1 MNEKGPSAPFFQPG
15 FCKEQGMTEI
25 SAGKVKE
32 LREMTGLG
40 MMECKKAL
48 AEAGGDLGKAEELL
62 RIKSGAK
69 ASKAASRVAAEG
81 VIGAYLSPDAKLGAL
96 VELNCE
102 TDFVAKNDDFRA
114 FVNEIAALVVR
125 DRPADVEALAARTL
139 ASGEAVEARRVALV
153 QKIGENI
160 TLRRFVRLEAQ
171 GRIASYVHGT
181 RIGVLVDYSGG
192 NEALGKD
199 LAMHVAAAKPMAVSR
214 EQVPADVVAQERS
227 IAAARA
233 AESGKPA
240 NIVEKMVEGAVAKFL
255 AEVTLMAQPF
265 VKNDK
270 QTVGDIVKAQGAR
283 VNGFVL
289 YVVGEGIE
297 KRKDDFA
304 AEVAAMTRG

>member
-1 MNEKGPSAPFFQPG
+1 MP
-15 FCKEQGMTEI
+15 EI
-25 SAGKVKE
+25 SASRVME
-32 LREMTGLG
+32 LRQRTGLG

-48 AEAGGDLGKAEELL
+48 TEAAGDLGKAEELL
-62 RIKSGAK
+62 RIRSGAK

-81 VIGAYLSPDAKLGAL
+81 VVGIAVAADARTAAM
-96 VELNCE
+96 VEVNCE
-102 TDFVAKNDDFRA
+102 TDFVARNDEFRA
-114 FVNEIAALVVR
+114 FANEIAQIVAR
-125 DRPADVEALAARTL
+125 EQPADLDALAGRTL
-139 ASGEAVEARRVALV
+139 ASGDTVEARRIAMV

-160 TLRRFVRLEAQ
+160 ALRRFVRLAAE
-171 GRIASYVHGT
+171 GRVASYVHGT
-181 RIGVLVDYSGG
+181 RIGVLVDYTGG

-199 LAMHVAAAKPMAVSR
+199 LAMHIAATKPIAVSR
-214 EQVPADVVAQERS
+214 EQVPAAVVEKERS

-255 AEVTLMAQPF
+255 AEVTLLPQPF

-270 QTVGDIVKAQGAR
+270 ETVGGLVQAQGAR
-283 VNGFVL
+283 VNGFIL

-304 AEVAAMTRG
+304 AEVAAMTRS

>member
-1 MNEKGPSAPFFQPG
+1 MA
-15 FCKEQGMTEI
+15 EI
-25 SAGKVKE
+25 SASRVME
-32 LREMTGLG
+32 LRQRTGLG

-48 AEAGGDLGKAEELL
+48 TEADGDLAKAEELL

-69 ASKAASRVAAEG
+69 ASKAAGRIAADGVVGVAVAPDG
-81 VIGAYLSPDAKLGAL
+81 KTGAI

-102 TDFVAKNDDFRA
+102 TDFVAKNEDFRA
-114 FVNEIAALVVR
+114 FASEIAQIVVR
-125 DRPADVEALAARTL
+125 DRPGDVAALAERRLGSGVTVEAH
-139 ASGEAVEARRVALV
+139 RVALV

-160 TLRRFVRLEAQ
+160 TLRRFARVDAQ
-171 GRIASYVHGT
+171 GRIASYVHGS
-181 RIGVLVDYSGG
+181 RIGVLVDYIGG
-192 NEALGKD
+192 DEALGKD
-199 LAMHVAAAKPMAVSR
+199 LAMHIAATKPIAVER
-214 EQVPADVVAQERS
+214 KDVPADIVEKERT

-255 AEVTLMAQPF
+255 AEVTLLPQPF

-270 QTVGDIVKAQGAR
+270 QTITELLKAKGAR
-283 VNGFVL
+283 VNAFVL

-304 AEVAAMTRG
+304 AEVAAMARG

>member
-1 MNEKGPSAPFFQPG
+1 MP
-15 FCKEQGMTEI
+15 EI
-25 SAGKVKE
+25 SASRVME
-32 LREMTGLG
+32 LRQRTGLG

-48 AEAGGDLGKAEELL
+48 TEAAGDLGKAEELL
-62 RIKSGAK
+62 RIRSGAK

-81 VIGAYLSPDAKLGAL
+81 VVGIAVAADARTAAM
-96 VELNCE
+96 VEVNCE
-102 TDFVAKNDDFRA
+102 TDFVAKNDEFRA
-114 FVNEIAALVVR
+114 FANEVAQIVVR
-125 DRPADVEALAARTL
+125 EQPADVDALAGRTL
-139 ASGEAVEARRVALV
+139 ASGDTVEARRISMV

-160 TLRRFVRLEAQ
+160 TLRRFVRLAAE
-171 GRIASYVHGT
+171 GRVASYVHGT
-181 RIGVLVDYSGG
+181 RIGVLVDYTGG

-199 LAMHVAAAKPMAVSR
+199 LAMHIAATKPIAVSR
-214 EQVPADVVAQERS
+214 EQVPAGVVEKERS

-255 AEVTLMAQPF
+255 AEVTLLPQPF

-270 QTVGDIVKAQGAR
+270 ETVGKLVQAQGAR

-304 AEVAAMTRG
+304 AEVAAMTRS